1 MNEVIQTSARKTFRY
16 RLLLSASSAAI
27 LVASQGANAQDG
39 DHPTLWIE
47 LGGAF
52 DQTSGNADGWVPPN
66 LTAPISNPSPEP
78 FGAVPGLASEFEGA
92 ISLQPAGSKWSYT
105 ASARYGRAQRGP
117 KRTHDQGY
125 GENAKYH
132 LTTYAFLNATDRTHS
147 SHAIIDFSA
156 GKDVGLGAWH
166 GGKAT
171 IHFGVRVA
179 QLSERAQGMLTAL
192 STSPKK
198 YGNGKVV
205 HEADALFV
213 RSFTGIG
220 PSAAWD
226 SSTPLVGELNDGLT
240 VDWGVN
246 ASVLV
251 GRQKASLSLHTAD
264 TRYYTNGK
272 ASKVLSQSTNAPLR
286 DRTVVVPDVGG
297 FAGFSWRLP
306 NGKVSLGYRADFFFG
321 AIDGGVAT
329 SQKEMRSFYGPFAA
343 VSLGIGG

>member
-1 MNEVIQTSARKTFRY
+1 MNEVIQTHSRRTLRY
-16 RLLLSASSAAI
+16 KLLLSASSAAI
-27 LVASQGANAQDG
+27 LVAGQDAAAQDTE
-39 DHPTLWIE
+39 HPTLWIE

-52 DQTSGNADGWVPPN
+52 DQMSDGAEGWVPPN

-78 FGAVPGLASEFEGA
+78 FGAVPGIASEFEGA
-92 ISLQPAGSKWSYT
+92 ITLQPNGSRWSYT

-125 GENAKYH
+125 GENTKYH

-166 GGKAT
+166 NGKAT

-179 QLSERAQGMLTAL
+179 QLSERAQGTMTAL

-205 HEADALFV
+205 HKADALLV
-213 RSFTGIG
+213 RSFSGLG

-226 SSTPLVGELNDGLT
+226 SSTPLVGELSDGIA

-246 ASVLV
+246 ASVLF
-251 GRQKASLSLHTAD
+251 GRQKASLSLHTND
-264 TRYYTNGK
+264 SRYYTNGK
-272 ASKVLSQSTNAPLR
+272 ASKVLSQSTVAPLR
-286 DRTVVVPDVGG
+286 NRTVVVPDVGG

-329 SQKEMRSFYGPFAA
+329 SQKEMRGFYGPFAS
-343 VSLGIGG
+343 VSLGFGG